1 MEMQQNQENRDYRFS
16 QMYEALVGG
25 FGGYACDPTSE
36 GRCP

>member
-25 FGGYACDPTSE
+25 FSYACDPTSE